1 MLRSSRAGLPWP
13 RIRPAGCSVSS
24 LPMRSTRKSSSY
36 GRRHCCRQ
44 AHNMRKQ
51 LQVSWLVA
59 AMLGAVLVPMSARAQ
74 DDDQGPQIRGLT
86 KIDTTVRL
94 DRGGAVD
101 LSLISGRIRV
111 IGWDRPDVK
120 ISASIESGFLRFD
133 ANSSRV
139 TLSVE
144 DHDDRGRRHNHN
156 DSGDARYDV
165 SVPRGVRLILEAV
178 SGDITASGS
187 QGEIEATSVS
197 GDVDVS
203 DGVRSV
209 NAEAVSGSVS
219 VARVNGGLRTET
231 VSGDLRAQD
240 VTGDLEA
247 SSVSGN
253 IHLVRVQSRDV
264 RTETVSGDI
273 IYTGTIEPSG
283 RYGYESHSGTIRLNI
298 PKQSGAQFSIETFSG
313 ELSTDFPV
321 TLPPTP
327 RGRRSDTGHV
337 EFTIGDGRARVTA
350 QTFSGEIIINSG
362 SDSTTRR
369 DDE

>member
-1 MLRSSRAGLPWP
+1 MKNE
-13 RIRPAGCSVSS
+13 
-24 LPMRSTRKSSSY
+24 MKHT
-36 GRRHCCRQ
+36 
-44 AHNMRKQ
+44 
-51 LQVSWLVA
+51 WLIIAV
-59 AMLGAVLVPMSARAQ
+59 AVLVATKPFSVMAQ
-74 DDDQGPQIRGLT
+74 DEPGVQIRGVNR
-86 KIDTTVRL
+86 IDTTVRL

-156 DSGDARYDV
+156 DSGDARDEV
-165 SVPRGVRLILEAV
+165 SGPRGVRLILEAG

-253 IHLVRVQSRDV
+253 IHLVRVQSKDV

-273 IYTGTIEPSG
+273 IYTGSIEPSG

-298 PKQSGAQFSIETFSG
+298 PKGAGANFSVETFSG
-313 ELSTDFPV
+313 DLSTDFPV
-321 TLPPTP
+321 TVPP
-327 RGRRSDTGHV
+327 GRRGEGRVD
-337 EFTIGDGRARVTA
+337 FKIGDGRARVTA
-350 QTFSGEIIINSG
+350 QTFSGRIIINSG
-362 SDSTTRR
+362 SDSTT
-369 DDE
+369 

>member
-1 MLRSSRAGLPWP
+1 M
-13 RIRPAGCSVSS
+13 RIR
-24 LPMRSTRKSSSY
+24 
-36 GRRHCCRQ
+36 
-44 AHNMRKQ
+44 
-51 LQVSWLVA
+51 LQVSWLIAATLVA
-59 AMLGAVLVPMSARAQ
+59 TALPLSARAQ
-74 DDDQGPQIRGLT
+74 DDDQSPQIRGLT
-86 KIDTTVRL
+86 RIDTTVKL

-101 LSLISGRIRV
+101 LSLISGKIRV
-111 IGWDRPDVK
+111 TGWDRSDVK
-120 ISASIESGFLRFD
+120 ISASIESGRLEFE

-139 TLSVE
+139 RLSVDNE
-144 DHDDRGRRHNHN
+144 DTGGRRRNHN
-156 DSGDARYDV
+156 NVGEARYDV
-165 SVPRGVRLILEAV
+165 SVPRGSRLILEAV
-178 SGDITASGS
+178 SGDVIATGS

-197 GDVDVS
+197 GDVTVS
-203 DGVRSV
+203 DGVGSV
-209 NAEAVSGSVS
+209 SAEAVSGSVS
-219 VARVNGGLRTET
+219 VARVKGGLRTET
-231 VSGDLRAQD
+231 VSGDLRAED
-240 VTGDLEA
+240 VTGDTEA
-247 SSVSGN
+247 SSVSGG
-253 IHLVRVQSRDV
+253 IRLVRVQSKDV

-273 IYTGTIEPSG
+273 VYTGTIEPSG
-283 RYGYESHSGTIRLNI
+283 RYGFESHSGTIRLNI